1 MHDLH
6 LSPPLGQASAARSI
20 GQTLA
25 LQHPHRYRWVLLAGL
40 WLVYCSFGLVA
51 GGIPPLVGVI
61 SDDLGLGR
69 AAMGSIL
76 GAWPLVYIAAAVPAG
91 ALIDRFGLRRSLA
104 AGTVLIALSGVL
116 RSVAVDYATLFLAVA
131 VFGLGGPFISIG
143 APKLITTW
151 FEGKDRGTSMGI
163 YLTAPSIGRIV
174 ALATA
179 NSVLMPLYS
188 SSWRLTLAT
197 YAGVALLMGLVWFV
211 LARDVQPSG
220 EREQR
225 PGTTLASS
233 FKTFPVLLRIRV
245 VQIVLAMSVGSF
257 LFNHS
262 LNNWLPE
269 ILRAGSMTAA
279 RASFWATVPMIV
291 GIGATLVIPRLATP
305 RRRLLLLVGMLCAAG
320 ASAVIV
326 GTSTG
331 GLLIVGLVLAGI
343 AATGVMPIIMLV
355 LMDAP
360 QVGPQR
366 MGAAGGLFFTAGEV
380 GGVMGPLMLGVVT
393 DLTGGFLGGLLMLM
407 SSSVA
412 LALLVPWLGVAL
424 KHPK

>member
-1 MHDLH
+1 
-6 LSPPLGQASAARSI
+6 
-20 GQTLA
+20 
-25 LQHPHRYRWVLLAGL
+25 
-40 WLVYCSFGLVA
+40 
-51 GGIPPLVGVI
+51 
-61 SDDLGLGR
+61 
-69 AAMGSIL
+69 
-76 GAWPLVYIAAAVPAG
+76 
-91 ALIDRFGLRRSLA
+91 
-104 AGTVLIALSGVL
+104 
-116 RSVAVDYATLFLAVA
+116 
-131 VFGLGGPFISIG
+131 
-143 APKLITTW
+143 
-151 FEGKDRGTSMGI
+151 
-163 YLTAPSIGRIV
+163 
-174 ALATA
+174 
-179 NSVLMPLYS
+179 
-188 SSWRLTLAT
+188 
-197 YAGVALLMGLVWFV
+197 MGLVWFV